1 MNRNVRLLIL
11 VSWLFGYASGAYE
24 VLFPLYL
31 DWVGVSFRDIG
42 IIFSLSA
49 ATIAGLN
56 VVIGSQSDA
65 RGRKAFYSVS
75 LALCSAVNFFVPFF
89 RKLWETLALS
99 VGQSASASIR
109 GSVHNVILYEHT
121 RKAFLSAYSR
131 VNGMEYF
138 SQAIGLLGAGLI
150 LAASSF
156 QSAFWVSAA
165 VLAGAFCIFAFG
177 FREEGGAGR
186 EPAED
191 GAQRD
196 GGAYLPRE
204 LKIFAASGFVMAIG
218 SGLSHGFITP
228 LFFVKKFGADQ
239 ATVSIILTLHRLSFG
254 VPMIFADKVLAYLRR
269 FRRKAILIAL
279 MLYQG
284 VSISFC
290 AFIPDII
297 LATIVFVSHDLLAAA
312 FWIPVLSVLIQGFC
326 REGRRG
332 ADSNKVGS
340 FGSIGGIGA
349 PFLAGVLA
357 SMGIG
362 YPFLASG
369 LFYVAA
375 ALILLPI

>member
-1 MNRNVRLLIL
+1 
-11 VSWLFGYASGAYE
+11 
-24 VLFPLYL
+24 
-31 DWVGVSFRDIG
+31 
-42 IIFSLSA
+42 
-49 ATIAGLN
+49 
-56 VVIGSQSDA
+56 
-65 RGRKAFYSVS
+65 
-75 LALCSAVNFFVPFF
+75 
-89 RKLWETLALS
+89 
-99 VGQSASASIR
+99 
-109 GSVHNVILYEHT
+109 
-121 RKAFLSAYSR
+121 
-131 VNGMEYF
+131 
-138 SQAIGLLGAGLI
+138 
-150 LAASSF
+150 
-156 QSAFWVSAA
+156 
-165 VLAGAFCIFAFG
+165 VLAGAFCVFAFG
-177 FREEGGAGR
+177 FKEEEEKDVGKG
-186 EPAED
+186 PAED
-191 GAQRD
+191 GVKRD

-204 LKIFAASGFVMAIG
+204 LKIFAVSGFVMAIG

-269 FRRKAILIAL
+269 FRRKSILIAL

-284 VSISFC
+284 VTISLC
-290 AFIPDII
+290 AYLPDIVS
-297 LATIVFVSHDLLAAA
+297 ATIVFVSHDLLAAA

-340 FGSIGGIGA
+340 IGSIGGIGA

-357 SMGIG
+357 SIDIG

>member
-1 MNRNVRLLIL
+1 LNRNVRLLIL

-31 DWVGVSFRDIG
+31 DWAGISFRDIG

-56 VVIGSQSDA
+56 VVIGSKSDA
-65 RGRKAFYSVS
+65 RGRKAFYSVG
-75 LALCSAVNFFVPFF
+75 LALCSAANFAVPFF
-89 RKLWETLALS
+89 RKLWETLVLS

-109 GSVHNVILYEHT
+109 GSVHNVMLYEHT
-121 RKAFLSAYSR
+121 RKTFLSAYSR

-165 VLAGAFCIFAFG
+165 VLAGAFCVFAFG
-177 FREEGGAGR
+177 FKEEGAGR

-191 GAQRD
+191 GAKRD
-196 GGAYLPRE
+196 VGAYLPRE
-204 LKIFAASGFVMAIG
+204 LKIFAVSGFVMAIG

-279 MLYQG
+279 MIYQG
-284 VSISFC
+284 VSISLC
-290 AFIPDII
+290 AYLPDIVS
-297 LATIVFVSHDLLAAA
+297 ATIVFVSHDLLAAA

-340 FGSIGGIGA
+340 IGSIGGIGA

-357 SMGIG
+357 SIDIG

-375 ALILLPI
+375 ALILLRI